1 MSHLPPFLADG
12 IRFACTNCGACC
24 TGAPGWIQVS
34 REEILA
40 IAGHLGEDPRALAAR
55 AVRREGDRLSLR
67 EADNGDCVFFKE
79 QRCQI
84 HPVKPAQCRLY
95 PFWFRNVRN
104 EEAWERTRNDCPGIG
119 EGETVPPGE
128 ILRQVQADLDRLSHP
143 PEPLADLFP
152 D

>member
-1 MSHLPPFLADG
+1 MLPLPHFLADG
-12 IRFACTNCGACC
+12 VRFACTDCGACC

-40 IAGHLGEDPRALAAR
+40 IAGYLGEEPRSLAAR

-67 EADNGDCVFFKE
+67 EGENGDCVFFKE
-79 QRCQI
+79 RRCQI

-104 EEAWERTRNDCPGIG
+104 EEAWDRTRRECPGIG
-119 EGETVPPGE
+119 EGERVFPGD
-128 ILRQVQADLDRLSHP
+128 ILRQVQADLDRLSHSADP
-143 PEPLADLFP
+143 CRDLFE
-152 D
+152 